1 MKGTIGSIDLTGVV
15 PLKITGSPIPEI
27 DCFPEGVVS
36 RIKCT
41 TIGIELIGK
50 YENVILIVE
59 ASACFGRVRCF
70 GVDELGYGK
79 GRGRNG
85 DGVASGLVEKEIVS
99 VAVYI
104 GDDGV
109 CNEEGEEGE
118 NEEDE
123 DTDVENA
130 TGSEKGG
137 GFVDRVRLVEEIF
150 FVRSRL
156 VVYRGVV
163 DIRDEAASHGW
174 WTRGIF

>member
-1 MKGTIGSIDLTGVV
+1 
-15 PLKITGSPIPEI
+15 
-27 DCFPEGVVS
+27 
-36 RIKCT
+36 
-41 TIGIELIGK
+41 
-50 YENVILIVE
+50 LIVE
-59 ASACFGRVRCF
+59 TSAGFGRVRRF

-99 VAVYI
+99 VGVYI
-104 GDDGV
+104 SDDGV
-109 CNEEGEEGE
+109 YNEESEEGN

-130 TGSEKGG
+130 TGGENGG
-137 GFVDRVRLVEEIF
+137 GFVDRVGLVEEII

-156 VVYRGVV
+156 VIYRGVV

-174 WTRGIF
+174 WTRGIL